1 MTVRLTR
8 RAALLATAMASGLWC
23 HTGSAADESEDPL
36 EKAIDAGIWRAIDWL
51 ASEQQPS
58 GAWKTNDY
66 GESTATTALAI
77 MAMLAAGH
85 VPEEG
90 PYGQQITRGVG
101 WLLSKQQKNGLL
113 VGRQRSETKPA
124 QCIITG
130 SPRSCWPK

>member
-8 RAALLATAMASGLWC
+8 RAALMATAVASGLWRR
-23 HTGSAADESEDPL
+23 TGTAADESEDPL
-36 EKAIDAGIWRAIDWL
+36 EKAIDAGIRRAIDWL

-101 WLLSKQQKNGLL
+101 WLLSKQ
-113 VGRQRSETKPA
+113 
-124 QCIITG
+124 
-130 SPRSCWPK
+130 